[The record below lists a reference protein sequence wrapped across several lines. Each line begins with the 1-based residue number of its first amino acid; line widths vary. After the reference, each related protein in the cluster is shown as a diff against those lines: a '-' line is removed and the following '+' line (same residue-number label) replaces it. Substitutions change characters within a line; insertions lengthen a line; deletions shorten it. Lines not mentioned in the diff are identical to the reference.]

1 MQELRLDVWKFVR
14 LMVGMEEY
22 LGGAER
28 GKGSAVKR
36 LYDKWE
42 DMWVDLDAQLV
53 DLGKHDLDAFSDL
66 MMDQEVVLEAVT
78 DSERDIV
85 ATQFERVLRQI
96 KAQLSKTDDAGE
108 VEDLSFER
116 DELVM
121 TIRDLQPKKRK
132 T

>member
-1 MQELRLDVWKFVR
+1 MRELRLDVWKFVR
-14 LMVGMEEY
+14 LMVGMEEF
-22 LGGAER
+22 LGGAEK

-42 DMWVDLDAQLV
+42 DVWVDLDAQLV

-66 MMDQEVVLEAVT
+66 MMDQDVVLDDVSEA
-78 DSERDIV
+78 ECEIV
-85 ATQFERVLRQI
+85 AQQLDRVLRQI

-116 DELVM
+116 DEIVR
-121 TIRDLQPKKRK
+121 TIRALRSRG
-132 T
+132 

>member
-1 MQELRLDVWKFVR
+1 MRELRLDVWKFVR

-42 DMWVDLDAQLV
+42 DTWVDLDAKLI
-53 DLGKHDLDAFSDL
+53 DLGKHDMDAFAEL
-66 MMDQEVVLEAVT
+66 MMDQEVVLEQVS
-78 DSERDIV
+78 DPECEIV
-85 ATQFERVLRQI
+85 ANQLDRVLRQI
-96 KAQLSKTDDAGE
+96 KAQLSKTDDVGD

-116 DELVM
+116 DELVL
-121 TIRDLQPKKRK
+121 TIRDLRQRGKK
-132 T
+132 